1 MNKKYQNMG
10 KKVSLLGAICGS
22 LLIGLPVSAM
32 PQMETEKLL
41 SQINPNPGIFNEP
54 PYKRSRTTPQT
65 VPSQP
70 PTIQPP
76 LPEQQQPPSATVI
89 PMQGK
94 VSVRL
99 VNKTAAN
106 VNYQVIGDTNQRSL
120 PGKSEVIL
128 RDLLTPVTVTIK
140 RGDGGLLNITPQPSS
155 TPGMLEAILS
165 ETTDLGTDKST
176 MRIQQTGDVFLN

>member
-1 MNKKYQNMG
+1 MNKQHQNIE

-22 LLIGLPVSAM
+22 LLIGLPVTAM
-32 PQMETEKLL
+32 PQMKTEKLL
-41 SQINPNPGIFNEP
+41 SQINPKPGIFNEP

-65 VPSQP
+65 VPSQQ
-70 PTIQPP
+70 PTLQPP

-89 PMQGK
+89 PVQGK
-94 VSVRL
+94 VSVKL
-99 VNKTAAN
+99 VNKTTAN
-106 VNYQVIGDTNQRSL
+106 INYQVIGDTNQRSL
-120 PGKSEVIL
+120 PGKSEVVL

-155 TPGMLEAILS
+155 TPGMLEAILT
-165 ETTDLGTDKST
+165 ETTDLGTDRST